1 MIKKIFSALVV
12 VLFATSM
19 MAQTGLTCEDP
30 IPVDSN
36 YVGSV
41 PGEGYYWYS
50 ATTYDLPL
58 RMVFIPESDNCDWGP
73 ELSIDF
79 TCVPGVY
86 ADHKLDSVIKS
97 ASAWD
102 ISMPIEFLCEKSLV
116 DGKYVF
122 DLSVDKRYREQ
133 LAECGITYN
142 VTAYVQVYFP
152 EAGEIRFRPDTVF
165 SSCMD
170 NAHVVALGD
179 TIDVLPNDSDRIF
192 LLPYPEWR
200 QDSIRFVWNGDDG
213 ARVWLATQE
222 CDFTPVTTSAYV
234 WNYYDLTKN
243 KAYKLMPS
251 DIEAA
256 IKANNAGGLFYGKIL
271 SSSSGKLV
279 VEKVPVTPPAA
290 GAILLQYGKTVHVEA
305 NDSNALFAIPKT
317 WSKAIKFVPSESCV
331 MTTQLSNSYAFET
344 ATGNYV
350 SDFKAFVLD
359 DELASYITSAE
370 LTSLINKR
378 KDDYTYVRFIANKAV
393 DITPVVWDNVSPCF
407 DISYAINKN
416 ELLAIT
422 SSSSSN
428 YYRFRYED
436 YEGYDLTI
444 NWTGSSKLNVYVGD
458 TCSYALSSSNSHV
471 LYYKSINRK
480 SSFVIDAATLDSWA
494 SGVDPDG
501 YLYVRLSAGNGNVTF
516 MTDKPESSTS
526 PCVLGSTE
534 LELNSVVTLDL
545 ASVHTIYRIN
555 YAEWHAAG
563 ATLAWEGTSPLH
575 TFLASTCTFPVAPHN
590 RYVLDYE
597 AVLPAGEKVMA
608 ADWLAR
614 MAQYVDE
621 DGYLYIRFLTEFEGE
636 LIVK

>member
-58 RMVFIPESDNCDWGP
+58 RMVFVPESDNCAWGP

-200 QDSIRFVWNGDDG
+200 QDSIRFVWNGDDA

-234 WNYYDLTKN
+234 WNYYDLTKD

-271 SSSSGKLV
+271 SKSSGKLV
-279 VEKVPVTPPAA
+279 VEKVPVTPPAGNA
-290 GAILLQYGKTVHVEA
+290 TLLQYGKTVHVEA
-305 NDSNALFAIPKT
+305 NDSDALFAIPKT
-317 WSKAIKFVPSESCV
+317 WSQATKFVPSESCIL
-331 MTTQLSNSYAFET
+331 TTQLSNNYTFEN
-344 ATGNYV
+344 ATGYYV
-350 SDFKAFVLD
+350 SDFEAFTLD
-359 DELASYITSAE
+359 NELASYMTSTE
-370 LTSLINKR
+370 LTSLIRKR
-378 KDDYTYVRFIANKAV
+378 KDDYTYVRFITNKAV
-393 DITPVVWDNVSPCF
+393 NITPMIWDNVSPCF

-436 YEGYDLTI
+436 YKGYDLTI

-516 MTDKPESSTS
+516 MTDKPEPSTS

-534 LELNSVVTLDL
+534 LKLNSVVNINL
-545 ASVHTIYRIN
+545 ASAFTVYRIDYN
-555 YAEWHAAG
+555 AWMQQAVTLEWTG
-563 ATLAWEGTSPLH
+563 VEPLH
-575 TFLASTCTFPVAPHN
+575 TFVAETCEFALAPYN
-590 RYVLDYE
+590 RYVHAYVPVPAQGDWVLDMN
-597 AVLPAGEKVMA
+597 A
-608 ADWLAR
+608 LAP
-614 MAQYVDE
+614 YVDE
-621 DGYLYIRFLTEFEGE
+621 DGYLYIRFLTEFEGT
-636 LIVK
+636 LKVGR